1 MTIPVAPNTP
11 FVERRRTP
19 RVAPTDLTFG
29 VPIVR
34 EAEVL
39 DLSVSGALV
48 SMSAPISVGQRL
60 QLRLLLGRE
69 PFQAWVE
76 VRRIDHGT
84 VTGRANRV
92 RAGVT
97 FTSLDENSQRTLER
111 FLREKAPGVN

>member
-1 MTIPVAPNTP
+1 MTTPVPSTTP

-19 RVAPTDLTFG
+19 RVAPSDLTFG

-48 SMSAPISVGQRL
+48 SMSAPISLGQRL

-76 VRRIDHGT
+76 VRRLDHGT
-84 VTGRANRV
+84 VTGRTNRV